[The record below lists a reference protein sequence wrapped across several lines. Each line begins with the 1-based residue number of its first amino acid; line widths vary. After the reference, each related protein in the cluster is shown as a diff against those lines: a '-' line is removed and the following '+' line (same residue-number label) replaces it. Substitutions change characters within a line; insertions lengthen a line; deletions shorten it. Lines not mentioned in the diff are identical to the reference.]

1 MKVVFVTSE
10 VTYVPKNCL
19 LFFDEVLKNNPSK
32 IAGLIIIKNNSFDLL
47 VKTIWLYA
55 LGCKNFASCLIRNI
69 IKLPLEKREHLFKKN
84 NLPVLKVK
92 NINDPKIIN
101 WIKKNEIDLVINMRT
116 RSIFREELLSSAKFG
131 CINIH
136 HGLLPKYRGIF
147 CDLYA
152 LSENRPAGIT
162 LHRMSKKVDDGE
174 IIYTRE
180 VSNNNEKNYINYLS
194 KTGSVEATLVR
205 NLIQYIEKYKSLPK
219 GIINH
224 EANFVI
230 TKIPNRNKIRE
241 MQKGGMVL

>member
-1 MKVVFVTSE
+1 MKVIFVTSE

-32 IAGLIIIKNNSFDLL
+32 IAGLIIIKNNSLDLL
-47 VKTIWLYA
+47 PKSMWLYA

-69 IKLPLEKREHLFKKN
+69 MELPLKKRERIFKKN

-101 WIKKNEIDLVINMRT
+101 WIKKNKIDLIINMRT
-116 RSIFREELLSSAKFG
+116 RSIFREEILSSTKFG

-136 HGLLPKYRGIF
+136 HGLLPKYRGVF

-162 LHRMSKKVDDGE
+162 IHRMNKKIDDGE
-174 IIYTRE
+174 VIYTKE
-180 VSNNNEKNYINYLS
+180 ISSNNEKDYINYLS
-194 KTGSVEATLVR
+194 KTRSEEATLVR
-205 NLIQYIEKYKSLPK
+205 NLIQHIEKYKSLPN
-219 GIINH
+219 GINNH
-224 EANFVI
+224 DANFVI
-230 TKIPNRNKIRE
+230 TKTPNRHKIKA
-241 MQKGGMVL
+241 MQKGGMIL